1 MSDFTERTHRL
12 SLENLRENYTLAGL
26 NEADCD
32 SNPIMQF
39 EKWFKQAQAAE
50 MKEPNAMTL
59 ATATA
64 DGHPSARI
72 VLLKEVS
79 DLGFIFYTNYGSRK
93 AQDFHSNPKAAL
105 TFYWAE
111 LERQVRVEGKVEKVD
126 RAKSEAYFKGRP
138 RGSKLGAWVSKQSKM
153 VNGRMPLE
161 ARLNEI
167 EARFADQEDVPA
179 PEFWGGF
186 LVVPEMLEFWQG
198 RPNRLHDR
206 IVYRRSEFGWT
217 LERLW
222 P

>member
-1 MSDFTERTHRL
+1 MPDFAERTHRL
-12 SLENLRENYTLAGL
+12 SLEDLRENYTMPGL
-26 NEADCD
+26 NERDCD
-32 SNPIMQF
+32 SNPIVQF
-39 EKWFKQAQAAE
+39 ETWFKQAQAADL
-50 MKEPNAMTL
+50 KEPNAMTV

-64 DGHPSARI
+64 DGRPSARI

-93 AQDFHSNPKAAL
+93 AQDFHSNPRAAL

-111 LERQVRVEGKVEKVD
+111 LERQVRVEGRVEKVD
-126 RAKSEAYFKGRP
+126 RTKSEEYFRRRP
-138 RGSKLGAWVSKQSKM
+138 RGSKLGAWVSHQS
-153 VNGRMPLE
+153 NPLNSRRELE
-161 ARLNEI
+161 ARLKEL
-167 EARFADQEDVPA
+167 ESKYDGQEDIPA

-186 LVVPEMLEFWQG
+186 IVIPEMLEFWQG

-206 IVYRRSEFGWT
+206 LVYRRSESGWT